1 VSISTNSLL
10 RRMGRLQNVLWIVSL
25 NSISRTISYSS
36 RLWRRSEL
44 GYHHHIAKLLSR
56 PLRLHGPEQIATRGR
71 LNSPPEAGSNR
82 HLRPVNSP
90 PPGW

>member
-1 VSISTNSLL
+1 
-10 RRMGRLQNVLWIVSL
+10 M
-25 NSISRTISYSS
+25 
-36 RLWRRSEL
+36 
-44 GYHHHIAKLLSR
+44 IALPPGVRVYLACGCTDMRNYAES
-56 PLRLHGPEQIATRGR
+56 PVMLHGPEQIATRGR